1 MKTPLLKSY
10 TKYLRLALV
19 FMLNSALGV
28 KFNLFIQK
36 VFIVTIDKKKIF
48 WREGWVLGYYS
59 MRFRHFP
66 DISFPEYHGRQ
77 LVYTMFISD
86 NRASFHLW

>member
-10 TKYLRLALV
+10 TKYLRVALV

-36 VFIVTIDKKKIF
+36 VFIVTIDKKNFFGGKA
-48 WREGWVLGYYS
+48 GY
-59 MRFRHFP
+59 
-66 DISFPEYHGRQ
+66 
-77 LVYTMFISD
+77 
-86 NRASFHLW
+86 